1 MSMTTFFAIAAV
13 LILVSVRGWIALV
26 PSASVGAPV
35 TNRIDPSHMMA
46 RATELPQARIERADR
61 R

>member
-35 TNRIDPSHMMA
+35 TNRIDPSQMMA
-46 RATELPQARIERADR
+46 HNGAASGARIERADR